1 MLQVCLIKYDGSCD
15 TSGTFYFDVFVD
27 CYFMVRA
34 SGRACVCAS
43 CMRVCLSVNVC
54 VCVFV
59 FRVYDVCTLEH
70 THFIKAEVLLA
81 FFIGYIKEGGGY
93 VDFAA
98 A

>member
-1 MLQVCLIKYDGSCD
+1 
-15 TSGTFYFDVFVD
+15 
-27 CYFMVRA
+27 VRA
-34 SGRACVCAS
+34 

-54 VCVFV
+54 VYVFV

-70 THFIKAEVLLA
+70 THFIEAEVLLA
-81 FFIGYIKEGGGY
+81 FFIGYIKESGGY